1 MECACVTEA
10 ATITPRSA
18 LAGTVS
24 PGRHG
29 RRSGTAGVVARER
42 TGVAVASVA
51 ARKGQVTA
59 LAEKVKSR
67 TGLDLPS
74 TPRIVT
80 SDHLS
85 FVWTA
90 PGQWLAMADGDDSAI
105 FAADLARDLAGLAA
119 VTDQTDGRVILRL
132 SGPKVRAVLA
142 KGCMLDLHDSVF
154 SVGDT
159 AIAPIALLNTQVT
172 RLAGDTFE
180 IAVMRSFALS
190 LWHWLEAS
198 AAEFGLDVL

>member
-1 MECACVTEA
+1 V
-10 ATITPRSA
+10 
-18 LAGTVS
+18 
-24 PGRHG
+24 
-29 RRSGTAGVVARER
+29 RER
-42 TGVAVASVA
+42 TGVAVASIA

-90 PGQWLAMADGDDSAI
+90 PGQWQAMADGDDSAI
-105 FAADLARDLAGLAA
+105 FAADLARDWRAGRSPAEQTAA
-119 VTDQTDGRVILRL
+119 SSALCGE
-132 SGPKVRAVLA
+132 VRQCCR
-142 KGCMLDLHDSVF
+142 GCMLDLHDSVF

-159 AIAPIALLNTQVT
+159 AIAPIAFSTQ
-172 RLAGDTFE
+172 
-180 IAVMRSFALS
+180 IP
-190 LWHWLEAS
+190 AS
-198 AAEFGLDVL
+198 PATPSKSR